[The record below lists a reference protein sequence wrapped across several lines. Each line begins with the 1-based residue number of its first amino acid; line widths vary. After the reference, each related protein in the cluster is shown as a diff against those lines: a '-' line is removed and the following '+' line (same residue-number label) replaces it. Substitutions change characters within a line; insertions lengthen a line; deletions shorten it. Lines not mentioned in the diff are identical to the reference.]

1 MQKDTPDVFSG
12 TVEVGETYMGGQWKN
27 KRLSERKAGNKPSLE
42 TKKTPVLGILCSGD
56 KVWAQIVPDVEAK
69 TLLPLMYRVITIDAI
84 ALIPKRNNCLDN
96 LKNYASRG
104 SIAALPNIYISVTL
118 LESILKLITI
128 GTITGKYGA
137 HGWQY
142 HSTFDGQ
149 LSTDIFITI
158 EITSS

>member
-1 MQKDTPDVFSG
+1 M
-12 TVEVGETYMGGQWKN
+12 
-27 KRLSERKAGNKPSLE
+27 
-42 TKKTPVLGILCSGD
+42 
-56 KVWAQIVPDVEAK
+56 EAK

-104 SIAALPNIYISVTL
+104 SIAAL
-118 LESILKLITI
+118 ESILKLITI

-142 HSTFDGQ
+142 HSTFDSQ
-149 LSTDIFITI
+149 LNTDISITI